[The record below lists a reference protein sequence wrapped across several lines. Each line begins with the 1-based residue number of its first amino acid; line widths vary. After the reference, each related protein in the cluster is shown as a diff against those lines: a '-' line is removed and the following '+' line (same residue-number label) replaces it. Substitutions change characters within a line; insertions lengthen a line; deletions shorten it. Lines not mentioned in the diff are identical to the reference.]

1 MPTDA
6 EGTASL
12 TFNANGTGVTATITS
27 VDSKSYR
34 AESYNSLDTTPSAWL
49 TVSNWGELWSHNL
62 VQIMKGLIE
71 YLSSNLPST
80 QLYWFIPT
88 RFSGKVPTAKRVDGS
103 IDFDAYKADDK
114 RYDMCTYIQRKVCE
128 YYSIP
133 VIDLHNEGGINIYNQ
148 LSYYSLN
155 GGVHPPHSTYEY
167 WGNKA
172 TKFIV

>member
-1 MPTDA
+1 
-6 EGTASL
+6 
-12 TFNANGTGVTATITS
+12 
-27 VDSKSYR
+27 
-34 AESYNSLDTTPSAWL
+34 
-49 TVSNWGELWSHNL
+49 
-62 VQIMKGLIE
+62 
-71 YLSSNLPST
+71 
-80 QLYWFIPT
+80 
-88 RFSGKVPTAKRVDGS
+88 
-103 IDFDAYKADDK
+103 
-114 RYDMCTYIQRKVCE
+114 MCTYIQRKVCE